1 MVTKVTGKM
10 VDDVILIGDRIDAEM
25 SLTLEEGME
34 PLHIAAGALHS
45 ALSFTLGTAPS
56 EEAAWELVEKTIK
69 FHKETLKDD

>member
-25 SLTLEEGME
+25 
-34 PLHIAAGALHS
+34 
-45 ALSFTLGTAPS
+45 LGTAPS

-69 FHKETLKDD
+69 FHRETLKDD